1 MNHGEERF
9 RDAFFK
15 LDNVPIDKDLG
26 IDGRTIRRI
35 LTGKDESG
43 IVQIGDQQ
51 VNYETFRRKF
61 EERGAED
68 PVTEKLKDLSQENEE
83 LLGSIIAT
91 EAFGQTYSE
100 PEHNRRVTSTW
111 TNGSA
116 VMAYDEKQEKQF
128 KLGERQEI
136 PDEIIEH
143 EDQNR
148 ILYTDEGRERRYSF
162 VDPAGSFKDD
172 VTGTVKESLNDVQ
185 ADYGTIRLAAEYVKE
200 TEISHDEGVLRKAEE
215 RLDELDEHY
224 RIRTVE

>member
-1 MNHGEERF
+1 MDHGEKRF
-9 RDAFFK
+9 RDTFFK
-15 LDNVPIDKDLG
+15 LDNVPIDKDLVV
-26 IDGRTIRRI
+26 DGRTIRNI

-61 EERGAED
+61 EEVGAGD
-68 PVTEKLKDLSQENEE
+68 PVAKKLKNLTQGNEE

-100 PEHNRRVTSTW
+100 PEHNRRLTSTW

-143 EDQNR
+143 EDQDQ
-148 ILYTDEGRERRYSF
+148 ILYTDEGGERRYSF
-162 VDPAGSFKDD
+162 IDPAGSFKDD
-172 VTGTVKESLNDVQ
+172 VTSTVEGSLKDKEAGYD
-185 ADYGTIRLAAEYVKE
+185 AIRLAAEYVNE

-215 RLDELDEHY
+215 RLDELEEHY